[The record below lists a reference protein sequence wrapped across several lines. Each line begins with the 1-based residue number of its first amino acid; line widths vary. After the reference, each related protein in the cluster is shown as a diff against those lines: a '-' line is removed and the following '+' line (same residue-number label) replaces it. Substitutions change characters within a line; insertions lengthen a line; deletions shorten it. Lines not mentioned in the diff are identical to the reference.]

1 MYRTGVFILICL
13 IQRVPLK
20 ESCFI
25 DINIILGP
33 VLDESLKFENLK
45 NFELLEMSNYDFSCL
60 SIFLSLWL
68 FKQYRKKYFFK
79 NYGREIDRK
88 LVSSRGNG
96 QTWFVRMAGTRSHK
110 LCGHYLV
117 QVRQQTPI
125 INQAYTSLDVC
136 MNSAKI
142 SARVLRKN
150 QKKWVWYGRGSWA
163 FSLKKRGQKS
173 NTCLDIFLKIFFN
186 YLSTS

>member
-1 MYRTGVFILICL
+1 MKVWNLRIWKISNFWKCQIMISHVSLSFCL
-13 IQRVPLK
+13 
-20 ESCFI
+20 S
-25 DINIILGP
+25 
-33 VLDESLKFENLK
+33 
-45 NFELLEMSNYDFSCL
+45 DFSNNIGK
-60 SIFLSLWL
+60 SIFFL
-68 FKQYRKKYFFK
+68 